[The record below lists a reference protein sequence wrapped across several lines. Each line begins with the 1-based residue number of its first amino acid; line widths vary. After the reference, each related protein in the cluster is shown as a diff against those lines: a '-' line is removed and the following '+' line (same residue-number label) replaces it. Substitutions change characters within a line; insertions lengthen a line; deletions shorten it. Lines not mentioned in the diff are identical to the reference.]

1 MPNNPIYNIL
11 LIEDDELI
19 RSIYSERLAKESDF
33 RVDTAVDGL
42 DGLNK
47 IKEKDYDLIFTGIQ
61 MPNMTGFEL
70 FQKMQGNAKWIEIP
84 FVIFS
89 HLGRAED
96 VQKAHDLRIQ
106 HFIVRGNH
114 TPNDIAQKLHDIVV
128 EKQHSSIAFKKSHIL
143 IVEDDP
149 AIRSVYIECFQAE
162 SNFIVDNAVDGLDAM
177 NKIRQQ
183 DYDLIFTGIQMPNM
197 TGFDLFQAVR
207 GDASLKQPPFVLF
220 SHLGRS
226 EDMARAED
234 LKVNHFIVRGQTSP
248 HDIVSKI
255 KDILNVKDRTY
266 NLLLSKDSPD
276 YAEFI
281 EAFWGA
287 DCVDQRDSATMPIL
301 VTLQQPQ
308 QPYVFS
314 IELDCNKE

>member
-1 MPNNPIYNIL
+1 MPNKKLYHIL
-11 LIEDDELI
+11 FVEDDELI

-33 RVDTAVDGL
+33 QVDTAVDGL

-47 IKEKDYDLIFTGIQ
+47 IKEKDYDLIFSGIQ

-96 VQKAHDLRIQ
+96 VQKAHDLQIQ

-128 EKQHSSIAFKKSHIL
+128 EKQNTSLVFKKSRIL

-149 AIRSVYIECFQAE
+149 AIRDVYIECFQAE
-162 SNFIVDNAVDGLDAM
+162 SSFLVDSAVDGLEGLQ
-177 NKIRQQ
+177 KIRNQE
-183 DYDLIFTGIQMPNM
+183 YDLIFSGIQMPNM
-197 TGFDLFQAVR
+197 TGFELFQAVR
-207 GDASLKQPPFVLF
+207 NDSTLKQSPFVLF

-226 EDMARAED
+226 EDMARAEN
-234 LKVNHFIVRGQTSP
+234 LKVDHFIVRGQTSP

-287 DCVDQRDSATMPIL
+287 DCIDHRDSSTMPVL

-314 IELDCNKE
+314 IELDCDK